1 MSISGLLSG
10 TEVNVDTYVENEWT
24 ANGKVAHGAD
34 FGDVLMSVN
43 HPVADGLMVKGQSG
57 IQSNQGFVDFA
68 ALKLIPKIV
77 KYVLKACVVTVCL
90 HNCTIT
96 IKSVP
101 IKRVT

>member
-1 MSISGLLSG
+1 MSILSLLSW
-10 TEVNVDTYVENEWT
+10 TEVNVDIYVENEWT
-24 ANGKVAHGAD
+24 ANGKVAHGTD

-57 IQSNQGFVDFA
+57 IQSNQGLVDFA
-68 ALKLIPKIV
+68 ALLIPEMV
-77 KYVLKACVVTVCL
+77 KYVLKVSVVTFRF
-90 HNCTIT
+90 HNCRMT